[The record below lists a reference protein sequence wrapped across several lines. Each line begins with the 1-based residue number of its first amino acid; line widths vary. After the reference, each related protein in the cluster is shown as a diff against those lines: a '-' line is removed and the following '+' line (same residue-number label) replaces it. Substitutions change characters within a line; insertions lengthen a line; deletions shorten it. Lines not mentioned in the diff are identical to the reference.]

1 MNAFEKFAEYERMA
15 SLKLVSTIAATRRIA
30 AGIAQPPETEITLTD
45 VVMIGLVGLVAVATC
60 LLVPDHV
67 ND

>member
-1 MNAFEKFAEYERMA
+1 MPAAPPPLQKMSVFERFSGYE
-15 SLKLVSTIAATRRIA
+15 RRIA

-60 LLVPDHV
+60 LLAPDHDHA